1 MARISFVTTS
11 RNGALTLRRAL
22 KLAQY
27 AGADELCVCDN
38 GSTDGTG
45 EIAASCGAKVVHLDG
60 DNGPVAGMNA
70 ALALATG
77 EYAFYHGDDDWLVPD
92 ALDRLA
98 AVLDQNPRA
107 HFAYGGCKF
116 WGLRSDVVL
125 PAPFAPEAFYRHMAA
140 VGFAVLWRRDDTLR
154 FRDIVPTDWDFMLQM
169 VEERQWRG
177 VAVPDVT
184 INYTLVAGRTW
195 HDMKRNERDLL
206 GAFKSHWPMVTAE
219 SL

>member
-11 RNGALTLRRAL
+11 RDGALTLGRAL

-38 GSTDGTG
+38 GSADGTG
-45 EIAASCGAKVVHLDG
+45 QIAAAHGAKVVRIAG
-60 DNGPVAGMNA
+60 DSDQIAGMNA

-77 EYAFYHGDDDWLVPD
+77 DYVFYHGDDDWLVPD
-92 ALDRLA
+92 ALSALA
-98 AVLDQNPRA
+98 AVLDEHPEV

-125 PAPFAPEAFYRHMAA
+125 PAPFVPEAFYRHMAA

-154 FRDIVPTDWDFMLQM
+154 FREVVPTDWDFILQM
-169 VEERQWRG
+169 IARG
-177 VAVPDVT
+177 WQGIAVPDVV

-195 HDMKRNERDLL
+195 HEMKRNERALMDV
-206 GAFKSHWPMVTAE
+206 FKTQWPMVTAE
-219 SL
+219 KL